1 MNETDV
7 IEYIMKT
14 FPEVQTTQAYG
25 YDMFFYRSDRK
36 LSFATLI
43 SADYEYDHVSNLDRP
58 GVYRLNIGV
67 SKQTF
72 ESLFRKAHVN
82 PADYDFTAIDVIM
95 PHPEYAQ
102 YHFVCVLS
110 PSDGTFEEVRPLLA
124 EAYEIAA
131 RRFASQNKNS
141 ASEGTA

>member
-1 MNETDV
+1 MNESAIID
-7 IEYIMKT
+7 YIMKT
-14 FPEVQTTQAYG
+14 FPEVETINVYG

-43 SADYEYDHVSNLDRP
+43 SSDYEYDQISNLNRP
-58 GVYRLNIGV
+58 GVFRLNLGV

-72 ESLFRKAHVN
+72 QSLFGTDEANLKN
-82 PADYDFTAIDVIM
+82 YDFTALDVIM

-102 YHFVCVLS
+102 YHFICVLS
-110 PSDGTFEEVRPLLA
+110 PSEETFEKLRALLA

-131 RRFASQNKNS
+131 RRYASQNKNNKTS
-141 ASEGTA
+141 AD